1 VSEPT
6 AFLPNVP
13 FIEELGVEFLS
24 SGEGL
29 AVAALNLEPRHL
41 NSWAMAHG
49 GVLMSMLDV
58 VMAVAGRT
66 LFPGAT
72 GGMTIEMQ
80 TTFLQPASALSR
92 LTATGHA
99 YHRSH
104 TMAFCEAEI
113 RDQDARLVAKSTGIF
128 KYRKQEGGT

>member
-1 VSEPT
+1 VSEPN

-13 FIEELGVEFLS
+13 FVEDLGVEFLS
-24 SGEGL
+24 SGAGI

-66 LFPGAT
+66 LLPEAE

-80 TTFLQPASALSR
+80 TTFLQPAAEKSR

-99 YHRSH
+99 YHRSNS
-104 TMAFCEAEI
+104 MAFCEAEI
-113 RDQDARLVAKSTGIF
+113 RDQDARLIAKSTGIF
-128 KYRKQEGGT
+128 KYRKAGGGT

>member
-1 VSEPT
+1 MSEPT

-41 NSWAMAHG
+41 NSWDMAHG

-80 TTFLQPASALSR
+80 TTFLQPAAARSR